1 VKETEKNAERRELF
15 RLEPASL
22 VIKNGT
28 SAEEKQV
35 AQLWQRDRAMHA
47 AVQ

>member
-1 VKETEKNAERRELF
+1 MKLVCEGFHELWHKGDIQMWQYSW
-15 RLEPASL
+15 LE
-22 VIKNGT
+22 I
-28 SAEEKQV
+28 QV